1 MYDSEYDELYD
12 DDRPDPTEEEEW
24 FEDDCR
30 ERARDMQ
37 EYCRCQN
44 L

>member
-1 MYDSEYDELYD
+1 MYCEELDEWFEPEFIEKSDEQEL
-12 DDRPDPTEEEEW
+12 

-37 EYCRCQN
+37 EYCK
-44 L
+44 

>member
-1 MYDSEYDELYD
+1 MNNEEYDETFYED
-12 DDRPDPTEEEEW
+12 VHEKSEQEEW

-37 EYCRCQN
+37 EYCKWD
-44 L
+44 

>member
-1 MYDSEYDELYD
+1 MYDSEYDELYE
-12 DDRPDPTEEEEW
+12 DDRHAATEEEEW

-37 EYCRCQN
+37 ET
-44 L
+44 LK